1 MVVNYINPIIDSF
14 KNVMPQL
21 GLNDIKENDVKLK
34 ERLINSPGV
43 VIIIGLMGDIKGN
56 IIYGINEI
64 DAKKIASVMMMGMPV
79 EEFDELAQSA
89 ISELI
94 NMLTANV
101 ATNFSQ
107 QNVSV
112 NISTPTL
119 IYGKFTANASSD
131 KVICIPMN
139 INEATIEVNISLE
152 KNTI

>member
-1 MVVNYINPIIDSF
+1 MVVNYINPIIESF

-21 GLNDIKENDVKLK
+21 GLNHIKENDIKLK

-43 VIIIGLMGDIKGN
+43 MIIIGLMGDIKGN

-79 EEFDELAQSA
+79 EEFNELAQSA

-101 ATNFSQ
+101 ATNFSGQ
-107 QNVSV
+107 SRIVAMSFCEPRSC
-112 NISTPTL
+112 IGRL
-119 IYGKFTANASSD
+119 SS
-131 KVICIPMN
+131 
-139 INEATIEVNISLE
+139 
-152 KNTI
+152 